1 MTIKSNIEVTANVSI
16 SADPESST
24 IVVKGTQDNS
34 EIRKAKKMIHHEIS
48 SLLAISYG
56 NQVRSKLSAKE
67 IKILKSLKSGSVLA
81 MNKIFS
87 EMPEIRA
94 YKKVFDDADQSG
106 DARIDE
112 EEFQKNFVKL
122 FPQADKSFMHDDASY
137 LFHVID
143 TDESG
148 KISWKEYL
156 TFVLENQLIGSGSKI
171 LKVHIPKHYFQ
182 NIMAVKSNIEDTA
195 NVSIS
200 TDPESSTIV
209 VKCTQDNSEIQKAKK
224 MIHHEI
230 NSLLAISL
238 SGNQVRSKL
247 SAKEIKILKSLKS
260 GSVHAMNK
268 IFSEMPEVR
277 AYKKVFDD
285 ADQSGDARIDEEE
298 FQKNFVKL
306 FPRADKSFMGDD
318 ASYLFHVIDTDESGK
333 ICWKE
338 FLIYGLENR
347 LIDSGSLQ

>member
-1 MTIKSNIEVTANVSI
+1 
-16 SADPESST
+16 
-24 IVVKGTQDNS
+24 
-34 EIRKAKKMIHHEIS
+34 
-48 SLLAISYG
+48 
-56 NQVRSKLSAKE
+56 
-67 IKILKSLKSGSVLA
+67 
-81 MNKIFS
+81 
-87 EMPEIRA
+87 MPEVRA

-122 FPQADKSFMHDDASY
+122 FPLADKSFMHDDASY

-148 KISWKEYL
+148 KISWKEFL
-156 TFVLENQLIGSGSKI
+156 IFVLENQLIGSGSKI
-171 LKVHIPKHYFQ
+171 LKVHVHIPKRYFQ

-200 TDPESSTIV
+200 ADPENYTLV
-209 VKCTQDNSEIQKAKK
+209 VKGIQDNSEIQKAKK

-230 NSLLAISL
+230 SSLLAISL

-260 GSVHAMNK
+260 GSVHAINK

-306 FPRADKSFMGDD
+306 FPLADKSFMHDD

-333 ICWKE
+333 ISWKE
-338 FLIYGLENR
+338 FLIFGLENR